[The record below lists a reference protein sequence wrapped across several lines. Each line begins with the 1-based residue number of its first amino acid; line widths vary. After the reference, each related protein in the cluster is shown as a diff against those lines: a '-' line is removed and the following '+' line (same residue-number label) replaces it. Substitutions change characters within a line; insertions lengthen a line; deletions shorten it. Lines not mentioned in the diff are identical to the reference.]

1 MTSGEFHQLVALIQG
16 QFMQI
21 DRRLGLVIGHVEEI
35 SRRLARLEQAATPP
49 EGAAVLERR
58 ARE

>member
-21 DRRLGLVIGHVEEI
+21 DRRLGQILGHFEEI
-35 SRRLARLEQAATPP
+35 ARRLDRLEQSATGP
-49 EGAAVLERR
+49 EPK
-58 ARE
+58 

>member
-21 DRRLGLVIGHVEEI
+21 DRRLGQILGHFEEI
-35 SRRLARLEQAATPP
+35 ARRLARLELAATPP
-49 EGAAVLERR
+49 ERPRTPER
-58 ARE
+58 E

>member
-21 DRRLGLVIGHVEEI
+21 DRRLGYVLGHVEEI
-35 SRRLARLEQAATPP
+35 SRRVARLELAATPP
-49 EGAAVLERR
+49 EGARALER
-58 ARE
+58 E